1 MLKRVVLPIAIILI
15 AISVFIAL
23 KQSKPV
29 KAKLEKPEKVWRVN
43 TVDVEFQSISP
54 QITVYGRVETPRK
67 ASLNAA
73 ITADVKQVNVLEGDV
88 VQQGYILISLD
99 DSDAQLLLQ
108 QREADLTEI
117 EASISAEKTRY
128 KRDKTLLV
136 HENELLDL
144 TEKAVTR
151 AKKLEETRLL
161 TRSSLDEA
169 VANKQRQV
177 VTVKRLNYDIAEHP
191 TRLAVLKAKY
201 NRAEAL
207 LGQAKLD
214 IARSQITAPFS
225 GRIAKLDVSIGDR
238 VRIGDG
244 LLSIYDLNN
253 LELRAQIPGR
263 YLKEIR
269 QNLQQ
274 GKEVHAKAVLDD
286 KTLDFVLTRLSGE
299 TREDSGGVDGL
310 FTLKGNSHLLT
321 LGTFLELSLELTS
334 EQDVVEIPFNALYG
348 LNRVYRIKEGYLEA
362 VRIERIGEHQSSDD
376 TVKLLIRSD
385 DLKDGDNIVTTQ
397 LPNAMTG
404 LRVEALND

>member
-1 MLKRVVLPIAIILI
+1 VLKRVVLPIAIILI

>member
-1 MLKRVVLPIAIILI
+1 MLPIAIILI

-73 ITADVKQVNVLEGDV
+73 ITAYVKQVNVLEGDV

>member
-88 VQQGYILISLD
+88 VQQGDILISLD

>member
-1 MLKRVVLPIAIILI
+1 M
-15 AISVFIAL
+15 SVFIAL

-88 VQQGYILISLD
+88 VQEGDILIRLD
-99 DSDAQLLLQ
+99 DSDAFLLLQ
-108 QREADLTEI
+108 QRKADLAEI

-169 VANKQRQV
+169 VADKQRQV
-177 VTVKRLNYDIAEHP
+177 VTVKRLNYDISEHP
-191 TRLAVLKAKY
+191 NRLAVLKAKHD
-201 NRAEAL
+201 RAVAL
-207 LGQAKLD
+207 LEQAQLD
-214 IARSQITAPFS
+214 IDRSQVLAPFS
-225 GRIAKLDVSIGDR
+225 GRIAKLDISIGDR
-238 VRIGDG
+238 VRVGDR
-244 LLSIYDLNN
+244 LLSIYDLDN

-263 YLKEIR
+263 YLGEVR
-269 QNLQQ
+269 QNIQQ
-274 GKEVHAKAVLDD
+274 GKEVHAKSVSDD
-286 KTLDFVLTRLSGE
+286 KMLDFVLRRLSGE
-299 TREDSGGVDGL
+299 TRQDSGGIDGL
-310 FTLKGNSHLLT
+310 FTLKGDSHLLT
-321 LGTFLELSLELTS
+321 LGTFLELSLELGS
-334 EQDVVEIPFNALYG
+334 EQNVIEIPFNALYG
-348 LNRVYRIKEGYLEA
+348 LNRVYRISEGYLEA
-362 VRIERIGEHQSSDD
+362 VRIERIGEHRSSDE
-376 TVKLLIRSD
+376 TIKLLIRSD
-385 DLKDGDNIVTTQ
+385 QLKAGDKIVTTQ
-397 LPNAMTG
+397 LPNAITG

>member
-1 MLKRVVLPIAIILI
+1 MLPIAIILI